1 MKFEVSEKEGA
12 TVLTL
17 KGKMMAGPELDKIHD
32 KIKELVAK
40 GTRKMVVDLGE
51 VDLMDS
57 RGLGVLVAAYT
68 SLKNEKGELK
78 LARITNKIQSLL
90 VITHLTT
97 VFKTYPS
104 TDEALKGF

>member
-1 MKFEVSEKEGA
+1 
-12 TVLTL
+12 
-17 KGKMMAGPELDKIHD
+17 MMAGPELDKIHD

-40 GTRKMVVDLGE
+40 GTRKLVIDLGE

-104 TDEALKGF
+104 AEEALKSF